1 MAEYTPSRAAR
12 RIRQLRKQRHLNQ
25 TQVAKVMNVAQRT
38 YSDYESGRLR
48 VPVDRLVDLAEFYD
62 CSVDYIS
69 GASDIRRPY
78 PGR

>member
-1 MAEYTPSRAAR
+1 MRYKER
-12 RIRQLRKQRHLNQ
+12 LRSLREEHDL
-25 TQVAKVMNVAQRT
+25 TQDRVAKVIGVSQRT

>member
-1 MAEYTPSRAAR
+1 MPYAEEHD
-12 RIRQLRKQRHLNQ
+12 L
-25 TQVAKVMNVAQRT
+25 TQDRVAKVIGVSQRT